1 MKKVL
6 FLSLVFGGLA
16 LTSCKKDYTCE
27 CKKNLGGMSW
37 AYTFDI
43 NDAKKKD
50 AEAECTYNK
59 VPGVPDVNMD
69 CSVYEAYQ

>member
-27 CKKNLGGMSW
+27 CTYEVLGVKSN
-37 AYTFDI
+37 ASVEFKDV
-43 NDAKKKD
+43 KKK
-50 AEAECTYNK
+50 EAEDACNSYNIPSASDMK
-59 VPGVPDVNMD
+59 
-69 CSVYEAYQ
+69 CSLK

>member
-27 CKKNLGGMSW
+27 CTYDLLGVQTS
-37 AYTFDI
+37 TSVEFKDV
-43 NDAKKKD
+43 KKK
-50 AEAECTYNK
+50 EAEDACNSYNLPNASDMK
-59 VPGVPDVNMD
+59 
-69 CSVYEAYQ
+69 CSLK

>member
-27 CKKNLGGMSW
+27 CKYNLGGE
-37 AYTFDI
+37 AITHKFEI
-43 NDAKKKD
+43 KDAKKKD
-50 AEAECTYNK
+50 AEAGCTYN
-59 VPGVPDVNMD
+59 VPGANINVD
-69 CSVYEAYQ
+69 CSLK